1 MDRSSDIDVKI
12 GLPHKTVLPIHLEID
27 RKNDTVG

>member
-1 MDRSSDIDVKI
+1 MDRDSDIDVKI
-12 GLPHKTVLPIHLEID
+12 GLPRKTVSTIHLEID